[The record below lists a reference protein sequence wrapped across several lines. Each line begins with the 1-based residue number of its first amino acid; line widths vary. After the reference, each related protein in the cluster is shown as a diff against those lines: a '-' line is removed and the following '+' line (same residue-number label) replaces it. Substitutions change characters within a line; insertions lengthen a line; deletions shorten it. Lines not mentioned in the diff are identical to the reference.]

1 MFQLQLILLLSCGI
15 VFRSF
20 MTLFIYSIMPVTTRS
35 QARALRDPSL
45 YTGPSNATINNTN
58 LSSSIVSNVESL
70 DIYAMD
76 LSQQSVIKY
85 PMELSKHTSSS
96 SSLTPSSSISKVLD
110 FQTKSESTFFEISNF
125 STFENALSISN
136 TATFSNNNFSLATF
150 KMESDEEE
158 ESAPVVA
165 DTHASVPI
173 EQLFANFTN
182 QLASQ
187 INHQTNILRSETRD
201 NELQVNQEHENFKL
215 QVQLELQ
222 ELGQLLQ
229 SQHAVSSPTPPVV
242 NNSPTLSVVSPVSS
256 SSSTSP
262 ALMSEVSP
270 TVPTLGKN
278 QSVSTTNDVHSQM
291 MLMMAKLFSKLSTV
305 LAETKH
311 ESKAEWPKFSGE
323 TKKFRDWYLS
333 IMTQVSLPPWNS
345 LYDATTNDIVSTTM
359 NTVLNGKFY
368 SKIILAL
375 EGKALKHAVSRK
387 HVRANGLL
395 LLQELTKAYKPT
407 NVPEVIAAK
416 NC

>member
-1 MFQLQLILLLSCGI
+1 
-15 VFRSF
+15 
-20 MTLFIYSIMPVTTRS
+20 
-35 QARALRDPSL
+35 
-45 YTGPSNATINNTN
+45 
-58 LSSSIVSNVESL
+58 
-70 DIYAMD
+70 
-76 LSQQSVIKY
+76 
-85 PMELSKHTSSS
+85 
-96 SSLTPSSSISKVLD
+96 
-110 FQTKSESTFFEISNF
+110 
-125 STFENALSISN
+125 
-136 TATFSNNNFSLATF
+136 
-150 KMESDEEE
+150 
-158 ESAPVVA
+158 
-165 DTHASVPI
+165 
-173 EQLFANFTN
+173 
-182 QLASQ
+182 
-187 INHQTNILRSETRD
+187 
-201 NELQVNQEHENFKL
+201 
-215 QVQLELQ
+215 
-222 ELGQLLQ
+222 
-229 SQHAVSSPTPPVV
+229 V

-323 TKKFRDWYLS
+323 TKKSRDWYLS

-387 HVRANGLL
+387 HVRVNGLL